1 MRSIVGLVGLGL
13 VLMGARGH
21 GGFGVSSGCWSPSIL
36 PSFLPR
42 DSVDLRL
49 EELKPFIP
57 PAWMTEKM
65 QKHME
70 TLRRGGDVP
79 PPEDPPEP

>member
-1 MRSIVGLVGLGL
+1 MAGAGRSRGCLLS
-13 VLMGARGH
+13 ARAGRESR
-21 GGFGVSSGCWSPSIL
+21 GVVSAPAPRAHARL
-36 PSFLPR
+36 PLR
-42 DSVDLRL
+42 GSVELKL

-70 TLRRGGDVP
+70 TLRNEGDAP
-79 PPEDPPEP
+79 ADGAHEA